1 MTDYA
6 ITLQRDLALPHGIT
20 STWAKDVARRT
31 LRHQQQPRGAGLTLV
46 FTNDATIAELNQ
58 RYRQTD
64 GPTDVLSFP
73 SHEGEPFVLPK
84 SARRHLGD
92 VIISLETAQRQA
104 GEREQ
109 PIERELALLIVHGCL
124 HLLGHD
130 HATPAEEAAMWRL
143 QDQILPEVWGES
155 DAH

>member
-6 ITLQRDLALPHGIT
+6 ITLQRDLALPRGIT

-46 FTNDATIAELNQ
+46 FSDDATIAELNEQ
-58 RYRQTD
+58 YRQTD

-73 SHEGEPFVLPK
+73 SAEGEPFVLPK
-84 SARRHLGD
+84 SAQRHLGD

-130 HATPAEEAAMWRL
+130 HATPAEEAAMWEL
-143 QDQILPEVWGES
+143 QDQILQEVWGES
-155 DAH
+155 DAN